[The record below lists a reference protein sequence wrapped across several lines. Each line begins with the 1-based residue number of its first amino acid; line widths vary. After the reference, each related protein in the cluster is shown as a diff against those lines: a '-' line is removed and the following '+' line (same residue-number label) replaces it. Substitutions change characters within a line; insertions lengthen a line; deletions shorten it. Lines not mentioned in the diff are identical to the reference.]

1 MRFDTSDV
9 APRAA
14 TLILNMGWMFL
25 PEVINDAGRMDFLA
39 LNPQSGAIAIVECK
53 TTITSPMVVLNQIDR
68 YHEAFGLPNAL
79 KWAFS
84 WNPIS
89 QKFIDT
95 FADYG
100 VSYHHIDNNLERSRN
115 KLRLSERYKFYET
128 FYRFY
133 PFHDVFPARTESG
146 RILHPFL
153 AQLVETD
160 TPNVF
165 KRPAPSPFD
174 MPNYDDDDSDL
185 RYVDDED

>member
-1 MRFDTSDV
+1 MRFDAAEI

-14 TLILNMGWMFL
+14 TLILNMGWIFL

-39 LNPQSGAIAIVECK
+39 LNPANGAIAIVECK
-53 TTITSPMVVLNQIDR
+53 TTVLSPMGVLNQIDR

-84 WNPIS
+84 WNPVS
-89 QKFIDT
+89 QRFADT

-115 KLRLSERYKFYET
+115 KLKLKDRYRFYET

-133 PFHDVFPARTESG
+133 PFHDVFPTQTESG
-146 RILHPFL
+146 RSLHPAI
-153 AQLVETD
+153 AQMKKENIL
-160 TPNVF
+160 NVF

-174 MPNYDDDDSDL
+174 ISD
-185 RYVDDED
+185 VDVED